1 MIELSHVGV
10 TFNPQTP
17 LKKQALIDIN
27 LKIDRGS
34 FVTIIGSNGA
44 GKSTLLSVLAG
55 ATLPT
60 EGKVVINGQN
70 VSLQSVNERA
80 GRVACVFQD
89 SSMGSCGSLTI
100 EENLALAALRGKRHG
115 LRSALNYEK
124 RQFFRDEIAQ
134 LGIGLETYLHNSMDS
149 LSGGQ
154 RQVICLVMATLA
166 HADVLLLD
174 EHTSA
179 LDPGMAKFVMQLTE
193 KIVERKKLTTIMVT
207 HSMRQ
212 ALDYG
217 DRTLML
223 HGGKVIF
230 DVRQEERKGLN
241 VSDLI
246 GMFQKV
252 RGEVL
257 DNDELLMD

>member
-1 MIELSHVGV
+1 MIEFLHVGV
-10 TFNPQTP
+10 TFKPQTP
-17 LKKQALIDIN
+17 LEKQALIDIN
-27 LKIDRGS
+27 LKIDQES

-55 ATLPT
+55 VTLPSI
-60 EGKVVINGQN
+60 GKVVINGQN
-70 VSLQSVNERA
+70 VSRQSVSERA
-80 GRVACVFQD
+80 GKVACVFQD
-89 SSMGSCGSLTI
+89 SLIGSCGSLTI
-100 EENLALAALRGKRHG
+100 EENLALAALRGNRRS
-115 LRSALNYEK
+115 LRSALNHEK
-124 RQFFRDEIAQ
+124 RQFFREKIAQ
-134 LGIGLETYLHNSMDS
+134 LGIGLEAYIHNPMDS

-154 RQVICLVMATLA
+154 RQAVCLVMATLA

-179 LDPGMAKFVMQLTE
+179 LDPGMADFVMRLTE
-193 KIVERKKLTTIMVT
+193 KIVEEKKLTTIMVT

-223 HGGKVIF
+223 HGGKVIL
-230 DVRQEERKGLN
+230 DVCHEERKGLDVN
-241 VSDLI
+241 DLI

-257 DNDELLMD
+257 DDDELLMD

>member
-1 MIELSHVGV
+1 MIEFSHVGV
-10 TFNPQTP
+10 TFKPQTP
-17 LKKQALIDIN
+17 LEKQALIDIN

-44 GKSTLLSVLAG
+44 GKSTLLGVLAG
-55 ATLPT
+55 TILPT
-60 EGKVVINGQN
+60 KGKVVINRQN
-70 VSLQSVNERA
+70 VSRQSVSERA
-80 GRVACVFQD
+80 AKVACVFQD
-89 SSMGSCGSLTI
+89 SLIGSCGSLTI
-100 EENLALAALRGKRHG
+100 EENLALAALRGSRRG
-115 LRSALNYEK
+115 LRAALNHKK

-134 LGIGLETYLHNSMDS
+134 LGIGLEAFIHNPMDS

-154 RQVICLVMATLA
+154 RQAVCLVMATLA

-179 LDPGMAKFVMQLTE
+179 LDPGMADFVMKLTE
-193 KIVERKKLTTIMVT
+193 KIVEEKKLTTIMVT

-212 ALDYG
+212 ALDHG

-223 HGGKVIF
+223 HGGKVIL
-230 DVRQEERKGLN
+230 DMCQEERKNLN
-241 VSDLI
+241 VDDLI

-252 RGEVL
+252 RGEAL
-257 DNDELLMD
+257 DDDELLMD

>member
-1 MIELSHVGV
+1 MIEFSHVGV
-10 TFNPQTP
+10 TFKPKTP
-17 LKKQALIDIN
+17 LEKQALIDIN
-27 LKIDRGS
+27 LKIGRGS

-44 GKSTLLSVLAG
+44 GKSTLLSVLSG
-55 ATLPT
+55 AIFPT

-70 VSLQSVNERA
+70 ISRQSISERA
-80 GRVACVFQD
+80 GKVACVFQD
-89 SSMGSCGSLTI
+89 SLIGSCGSLTI
-100 EENLALAALRGKRHG
+100 EENLALAALRGSRRS
-115 LRSALNYEK
+115 LRPALNQEK

-134 LGIGLETYLHNSMDS
+134 LGIGLEAYIHNPMDS

-154 RQVICLVMATLA
+154 RQAVCLVMATLA

-179 LDPGMAKFVMQLTE
+179 LDPGMADFVMKLTE
-193 KIVERKKLTTIMVT
+193 KIVEEKKLTAIMVT

-223 HGGKVIF
+223 HGGKVIL
-230 DVRQEERKGLN
+230 DVHKEERNRLDVN
-241 VSDLI
+241 DLI

-252 RGEVL
+252 RGEAL
-257 DNDELLMD
+257 DDDALLMD

>member
-1 MIELSHVGV
+1 MIEFSHVGV
-10 TFNPQTP
+10 TFKPHTP
-17 LKKQALIDIN
+17 LEKQALIDVN

-55 ATLPT
+55 AIRPT

-70 VSLQSVNERA
+70 VSQQSVSERA
-80 GRVACVFQD
+80 GKVACVFQD
-89 SSMGSCGSLTI
+89 SLKGSCGSLTI
-100 EENLALAALRGKRHG
+100 EENLALAALRGSRRT
-115 LRSALNYEK
+115 LRSALNSERRK
-124 RQFFRDEIAQ
+124 FFREKIAQ
-134 LGIGLETYLHNSMDS
+134 LGIGLEAYIHNPMDS

-154 RQVICLVMATLA
+154 RQAVCLVMATLA

-179 LDPGMAKFVMQLTE
+179 LDPGMADFVMQLTE
-193 KIVERKKLTTIMVT
+193 KIVEEQKLTTIMVT

-223 HGGKVIF
+223 HGGKIIL
-230 DVRQEERKGLN
+230 DVCQEERKGLN
-241 VSDLI
+241 VNDLI
-246 GMFQKV
+246 AMFQKV
-252 RGEVL
+252 RGEAL
-257 DNDELLMD
+257 DDDELLMD

>member
-1 MIELSHVGV
+1 MIEFSHVGV
-10 TFNPQTP
+10 TFKPRTP
-17 LKKQALIDIN
+17 LEKQALIDLN

-55 ATLPT
+55 AILPT
-60 EGKVVINGQN
+60 EGKVIINGQN
-70 VSLQSVNERA
+70 VSRQSISERA
-80 GRVACVFQD
+80 GKVACVFQD
-89 SSMGSCGSLTI
+89 SLVGSCGSLTI
-100 EENLALAALRGKRHG
+100 EENLALAALRGSHRG
-115 LRSALNYEK
+115 LRSALNHK
-124 RQFFRDEIAQ
+124 NRQFFRDKIAQ
-134 LGIGLETYLHNSMDS
+134 LGIGLEACIHNPMDS

-154 RQVICLVMATLA
+154 RQAVCLVMATLT

-179 LDPGMAKFVMQLTE
+179 LDPGMADFVMQLTE
-193 KIVERKKLTTIMVT
+193 KIVEEKKLTTIMVT

-212 ALDYG
+212 ALDHG

-223 HGGKVIF
+223 HGGKVIL
-230 DVRQEERKGLN
+230 DVHQEERKGWGVN
-241 VSDLI
+241 DLI

-252 RGEVL
+252 RGEAL
-257 DNDELLMD
+257 DDDELLMD

>member
-1 MIELSHVGV
+1 MIEFSHVGV
-10 TFNPQTP
+10 TFKPQTP
-17 LKKQALIDIN
+17 LEKQALIDIN
-27 LKIDRGS
+27 LKINRGG

-55 ATLPT
+55 VILPST
-60 EGKVVINGQN
+60 GKVVINGQN
-70 VSLQSVNERA
+70 VSRQSVSERA
-80 GRVACVFQD
+80 GRVTCVFQD
-89 SSMGSCGSLTI
+89 SLMGSCGSLTI
-100 EENLALAALRGKRHG
+100 EENLALAALRGSRRG
-115 LRSALNYEK
+115 LRSALNHKK

-134 LGIGLETYLHNSMDS
+134 LGIGLEACLHNPMDS

-154 RQVICLVMATLA
+154 RQAVCLVMATLA

-179 LDPGMAKFVMQLTE
+179 LDPGMADFVMRLTE
-193 KIVERKKLTTIMVT
+193 KIVEEKKLTTIMVT

-212 ALDYG
+212 ALYHG

-223 HGGKVIF
+223 HGGKVIL
-230 DVRQEERKGLN
+230 DVCKEERNGLG

-252 RGEVL
+252 RGEAL
-257 DNDELLMD
+257 DDDALLMD

>member
-10 TFNPQTP
+10 TFKPHTP
-17 LKKQALIDIN
+17 LEKQALIDIN

-44 GKSTLLSVLAG
+44 GKSTLLGVLAG
-55 ATLPT
+55 AIRPT
-60 EGKVVINGQN
+60 AGKVVINGQN
-70 VSLQSVNERA
+70 VSQQSVSQRA
-80 GRVACVFQD
+80 GKVACVFQD
-89 SSMGSCGSLTI
+89 SLKGSCGSLTI
-100 EENLALAALRGKRHG
+100 EENLALAALRGSRHS
-115 LRSALNYEK
+115 LRSALNRER
-124 RQFFRDEIAQ
+124 RQFFQEKIAQ
-134 LGIGLETYLHNSMDS
+134 LGIGLESYIHNPMDS

-154 RQVICLVMATLA
+154 RQAICLVMATLA

-179 LDPGMAKFVMQLTE
+179 LDPGMANFVMQLTE
-193 KIVERKKLTTIMVT
+193 KIVEEQKLTTIMVT

-212 ALDYG
+212 ALDHG

-223 HGGKVIF
+223 HGGKIIL
-230 DVRQEERKGLN
+230 DVCQEERKGLN
-241 VSDLI
+241 VNDLI

-252 RGEVL
+252 RGEAL
-257 DNDELLMD
+257 DDDELLMD

>member
-1 MIELSHVGV
+1 MIEFSHVGV
-10 TFNPQTP
+10 TFKPQTP
-17 LKKQALIDIN
+17 LEKQALIDIN

-44 GKSTLLSVLAG
+44 GKSTLLSILAG
-55 ATLPT
+55 ALFPT
-60 EGKVVINGQN
+60 KGKVIINGQDI
-70 VSLQSVNERA
+70 SRQSISTRS
-80 GRVACVFQD
+80 GKVACVFQD
-89 SSMGSCGSLTI
+89 SLLGSCGSLTI
-100 EENLALAALRGKRHG
+100 EENLALAALRGSRRG
-115 LRSALNYEK
+115 LRSALNREK
-124 RQFFRDEIAQ
+124 RLFFRDKIAQ
-134 LGIGLETYLHNSMDS
+134 LGLGLEECIHNPMDS

-154 RQVICLVMATLA
+154 RQAVCLIMATLA

-179 LDPGMAKFVMQLTE
+179 LDPGMADFVMQLTE
-193 KIVERKKLTTIMVT
+193 KIIEEKKLTTIMVT

-212 ALDYG
+212 ALDHG

-223 HGGKVIF
+223 HGGEVIL

-252 RGEVL
+252 RGEIL
-257 DNDELLMD
+257 DNDELLIG

>member
-1 MIELSHVGV
+1 MIEFSHVGV
-10 TFNPQTP
+10 TFKPKTP
-17 LKKQALIDIN
+17 LEKQALIDIN
-27 LKIDRGS
+27 LKIEQGS
-34 FVTIIGSNGA
+34 FVTVIGSNGA
-44 GKSTLLSVLAG
+44 GKSTLLSVLSG
-55 ATLPT
+55 ALPLT
-60 EGKVVINGQN
+60 KGKVAINGEN
-70 VSLQSVNERA
+70 VSRQSVSARA

-89 SSMGSCGSLTI
+89 SLAGSCSSLTI
-100 EENLALAALRGKRHG
+100 EENLALAALRGKKRG
-115 LRSALNYEK
+115 FRSALNREK
-124 RQFFRDEIAQ
+124 RQFFREKIAQ
-134 LGIGLETYLHNSMDS
+134 LGLGLENCIHNRMDS

-154 RQVICLVMATLA
+154 RQAICLVMATLA

-179 LDPGMAKFVMQLTE
+179 LDPGMADFVMRLTE
-193 KIVERKKLTTIMVT
+193 KIVEEKGLTTMMVT

-223 HGGKVIF
+223 HRGEVIL
-230 DVRQEERKGLN
+230 DVCQEKRKDLSVN
-241 VSDLI
+241 DLI

-252 RGEVL
+252 RGEAV

>member
-1 MIELSHVGV
+1 MIELSHVGM
-10 TFNPQTP
+10 TFKPQTP
-17 LKKQALIDIN
+17 LEKQALIDIN

-34 FVTIIGSNGA
+34 FVTVIGSNGA

-55 ATLPT
+55 SLFPT
-60 EGKVVINGQN
+60 KGQVVINGKN
-70 VSLQSVNERA
+70 VSRQSISERA
-80 GRVACVFQD
+80 GKVACVFQD
-89 SSMGSCGSLTI
+89 SLMGSCGPLTI
-100 EENLALAALRGKRHG
+100 EENLALAALRGYRRG
-115 LRSALNYEK
+115 FRSALNHKK
-124 RQFFRDEIAQ
+124 RQFFRDKIAQ
-134 LGIGLETYLHNSMDS
+134 LGLGLENCIHNRMDS

-179 LDPGMAKFVMQLTE
+179 LDPGMADFVMRLTE
-193 KIVERKKLTTIMVT
+193 KIIKENGLTTVMVT

-223 HGGKVIF
+223 HGGEVIL
-230 DVRQEERKGLN
+230 DVHQEERKDLH

-257 DNDELLMD
+257 DDDKLLMD

>member
-1 MIELSHVGV
+1 MIELFHVGI
-10 TFNPQTP
+10 TFKPKTP
-17 LKKQALIDIN
+17 LEKQALIDVN

-34 FVTIIGSNGA
+34 FVTVIGSNGA
-44 GKSTLLSVLAG
+44 GKSTLLSVLSG
-55 ATLPT
+55 SLLPT
-60 EGKVVINGQN
+60 KGQIVINGKN
-70 VSLQSVNERA
+70 VTRQSISERA
-80 GRVACVFQD
+80 GKVACVFQD
-89 SSMGSCGSLTI
+89 SLMGSCGSLTI
-100 EENLALAALRGKRHG
+100 EENLALAALRGRRRG
-115 LRSALNYEK
+115 FCSALNREK
-124 RQFFRDEIAQ
+124 RQFFRDKIAQ
-134 LGIGLETYLHNSMDS
+134 LGLGLENCIHNRMDS

-154 RQVICLVMATLA
+154 RQVICLMMATLA

-179 LDPGMAKFVMQLTE
+179 LDPGMADFVMRLTE
-193 KIVERKKLTTIMVT
+193 KIIQESGLTAVMVT

-223 HGGKVIF
+223 HGGKVIL
-230 DVRQEERKGLN
+230 DVHQEKRKDLC

-257 DNDELLMD
+257 DDDKILMD